1 VAVKPIVKFIRNSR
15 GGSGDVDPQRLFGN
29 LAQTNHYQVDFSSLS
44 TFGGQG
50 LLRYIESKFKV
61 NLDFI
66 SRNSGLLCSEASLPG
81 TSLATAEVKDNFMGI
96 SQEFAHT
103 RLYTDF
109 DFTFYVDSDYNNL
122 RFFEGW
128 IDFISSGSEIGD
140 GALPSQ
146 SNYYRRMRY
155 PDSYKCQTISITK
168 FEKNFGPRMT
178 YSFMN
183 AFPKLISA
191 VPVSYGGADVL
202 KVSVSFNYDRYVIG
216 NNGFSKG
223 FQDNSSF
230 ADPKQQ
236 SSELQQIELNKTLN
250 SIAIEKINQ
259 TRQTRLEDETQKIV
273 ESGKRPSGAY
283 GGGSDIRIKEN
294 IIKINKSP
302 SGLNIYEWNYKSAP
316 NSRYQGVMAQEVI
329 KVFPEAVYA
338 EEDGFLSVYY
348 DMIDVDMKLVI

>member
-1 VAVKPIVKFIRNSR
+1 MAVKPIVKFIRNSR
-15 GGSGDVDPQRLFGN
+15 GGSGNVDPQLLFGN
-29 LAQTNHYQVDFSSLS
+29 LAQTNHYQVDFSSLGVS
-44 TFGGQG
+44 DSSRFETFGGQG
-50 LLRYIESKFKV
+50 LLGYIEDKFGV

-109 DFTFYVDSDYNNL
+109 DFTFYVDNDYNNL

-128 IDFISSGSEIGD
+128 IDFISSGSEILGPIGD

-168 FEKNFGPRMT
+168 FEKNFGPRIT

-223 FQDNSSF
+223 FQGSF

-236 SSELQQIELNKTLN
+236 SSELKQVQLNTLKSVTPPAATGAPAAATGAPAAATGAQAAATESTGTGYVDPYEERRKQTEEN
-250 SIAIEKINQ
+250 QADREK
-259 TRQTRLEDETQKIV
+259 LKD
-273 ESGKRPSGAY
+273 RP
-283 GGGSDIRIKEN
+283 D
-294 IIKINKSP
+294 
-302 SGLNIYEWNYKSAP
+302 L
-316 NSRYQGVMAQEVI
+316 
-329 KVFPEAVYA
+329 F
-338 EEDGFLSVYY
+338 F
-348 DMIDVDMKLVI
+348 

>member
-1 VAVKPIVKFIRNSR
+1 VAVKPIVKFIRNSK

-29 LAQTNHYQVDFSSLS
+29 LAQTNHYQVDFSSLT

-50 LLRYIESKFKV
+50 LLGYIEDKFGV

-66 SRNSGLLCSEASLPG
+66 SRSSGLLCSEASLPG

-109 DFTFYVDSDYNNL
+109 DFTFYVDNDYNNL

-128 IDFISSGSEIGD
+128 IDFISSGSEINETMPNTGRNGD
-140 GALPSQ
+140 GAQPSQ

-223 FQDNSSF
+223 FQGSF

-236 SSELQQIELNKTLN
+236 SSELQQVKLNTLKSVIPPAATATESTLIRTSESSAQMTERPPYEQSFN
-250 SIAIEKINQ
+250 RTGDQSAEAATAKQEAAKQEAN
-259 TRQTRLEDETQKIV
+259 RQRL
-273 ESGKRPSGAY
+273 
-283 GGGSDIRIKEN
+283 
-294 IIKINKSP
+294 
-302 SGLNIYEWNYKSAP
+302 
-316 NSRYQGVMAQEVI
+316 
-329 KVFPEAVYA
+329 A
-338 EEDGFLSVYY
+338 EEEALQKDIEARQQMFGTPF
-348 DMIDVDMKLVI
+348 

>member
-15 GGSGDVDPQRLFGN
+15 GGSGNVDPQRLFGN
-29 LAQTNHYQVDFSSLS
+29 LAQTNHYQVDFSSLT

-50 LLRYIESKFKV
+50 LLGYIEDKFGV

-66 SRNSGLLCSEASLPG
+66 SRSSGLLCSEASLPG

-109 DFTFYVDSDYNNL
+109 DFTFYVDNDYNNL

-128 IDFISSGSEIGD
+128 IDFISSGSEINETIPRTGRNGD

-223 FQDNSSF
+223 FQGSF

-236 SSELQQIELNKTLN
+236 SSELKQVQLNTLK
-250 SIAIEKINQ
+250 SVTPPAATQTSTTQTSTIPTSTIPTSTTQTESLTLDDITKKWYDRIDADIAA
-259 TRQTRLEDETQKIV
+259 QKNYGAV
-273 ESGKRPSGAY
+273 PGEFGTGTSGQGRPSDPTTRKNPLRFLWG
-283 GGGSDIRIKEN
+283 
-294 IIKINKSP
+294 
-302 SGLNIYEWNYKSAP
+302 
-316 NSRYQGVMAQEVI
+316 
-329 KVFPEAVYA
+329 
-338 EEDGFLSVYY
+338 ED
-348 DMIDVDMKLVI
+348 

>member
-1 VAVKPIVKFIRNSR
+1 MAVKPIVKFIRNSR
-15 GGSGDVDPQRLFGN
+15 GGSGNVDPQLLFGN
-29 LAQTNHYQVDFSSLS
+29 LAQTNHYQVDFSSLT

-50 LLRYIESKFKV
+50 LLRYIEDKFGV

-66 SRNSGLLCSEASLPG
+66 SRDSGLLCSEASLPG

-109 DFTFYVDSDYNNL
+109 DFTFYVDNDYNNL

-128 IDFISSGSEIGD
+128 IDFISSGSEISD

-168 FEKNFGPRMT
+168 FEKNFGPTMT

-223 FQDNSSF
+223 FQGSF

-236 SSELQQIELNKTLN
+236 SSELQQVQLNTLK
-250 SIAIEKINQ
+250 SVTPRAATVAPE
-259 TRQTRLEDETQKIV
+259 TEAARQTRLEAETQRIV
-273 ESGKRPSGAY
+273 DSNTVPA
-283 GGGSDIRIKEN
+283 GSFGITPR
-294 IIKINKSP
+294 
-302 SGLNIYEWNYKSAP
+302 SAP
-316 NSRYQGVMAQEVI
+316 EGAFGISEAGRRQAYANRAQLGEI
-329 KVFPEAVYA
+329 
-338 EEDGFLSVYY
+338 
-348 DMIDVDMKLVI
+348 

>member
-1 VAVKPIVKFIRNSR
+1 MF
-15 GGSGDVDPQRLFGN
+15 
-29 LAQTNHYQVDFSSLS
+29 
-44 TFGGQG
+44 
-50 LLRYIESKFKV
+50 
-61 NLDFI
+61 
-66 SRNSGLLCSEASLPG
+66 
-81 TSLATAEVKDNFMGI
+81 DN
-96 SQEFAHT
+96 
-103 RLYTDF
+103 
-109 DFTFYVDSDYNNL
+109 DYNNL

-140 GALPSQ
+140 GARPSQ

-223 FQDNSSF
+223 FQGSF

-236 SSELQQIELNKTLN
+236 SSELKQVQLNTLK
-250 SIAIEKINQ
+250 SVTPPAATQTSTTQTSTIPTSTIPTSTTQTESLTLDDITKKWYDRIDADIAA
-259 TRQTRLEDETQKIV
+259 QKKLWCC
-273 ESGKRPSGAY
+273 SG
-283 GGGSDIRIKEN
+283 
-294 IIKINKSP
+294 
-302 SGLNIYEWNYKSAP
+302 
-316 NSRYQGVMAQEVI
+316 
-329 KVFPEAVYA
+329 
-338 EEDGFLSVYY
+338 
-348 DMIDVDMKLVI
+348 

>member
-1 VAVKPIVKFIRNSR
+1 MAVKPIVKFIRNSR
-15 GGSGDVDPQRLFGN
+15 GGSGNVDPQRLFGN

-50 LLRYIESKFKV
+50 LLDYIESKFGV

-109 DFTFYVDSDYNNL
+109 DFTFYVDNDYNNL

-128 IDFISSGSEIGD
+128 IDFISSGSEINETIPRTGRNGD

-223 FQDNSSF
+223 FQGSF

-236 SSELQQIELNKTLN
+236 SSELKQVQLNTLK
-250 SIAIEKINQ
+250 SVTPPAATGAPAAATGAQ
-259 TRQTRLEDETQKIV
+259 AAETTESLTLDDVTKNWLDGVDADVAAQKNYGAV
-273 ESGKRPSGAY
+273 PGEFGAGTSGQGRPSDPTTRKNPLRFLWG
-283 GGGSDIRIKEN
+283 
-294 IIKINKSP
+294 
-302 SGLNIYEWNYKSAP
+302 
-316 NSRYQGVMAQEVI
+316 
-329 KVFPEAVYA
+329 
-338 EEDGFLSVYY
+338 ED
-348 DMIDVDMKLVI
+348 